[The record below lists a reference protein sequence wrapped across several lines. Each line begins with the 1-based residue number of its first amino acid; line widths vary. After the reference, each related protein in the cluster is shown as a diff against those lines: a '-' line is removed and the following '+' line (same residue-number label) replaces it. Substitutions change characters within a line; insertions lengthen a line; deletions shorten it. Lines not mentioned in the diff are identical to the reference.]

1 MANRSLLISI
11 LFFLGTF
18 CGFSQAIVTGIVS
31 DKITGESLIG
41 ANVLYQ
47 EGKGA
52 ATDINGYFEI
62 LIPKGTYSIEFSYV
76 GYKNLLKTIIVDQ
89 EKVELNVQLETTTL
103 TEVEVVADI
112 AIDRKTPVAFTNILP
127 KKLERELAS
136 QDIPML
142 LNSTP
147 GVFASKKF
155 TSKINR

>member
-1 MANRSLLISI
+1 MANRSLFSSI

-18 CGFSQAIVTGIVS
+18 CGFSQTIVS
-31 DKITGESLIG
+31 GSVYDKITGESLIG

-62 LIPKGTYSIEFSYV
+62 LIPEGTYSIEFSYV
-76 GYKNLLKTIIVDQ
+76 GYKNLLKTVVVNKDRI
-89 EKVELNVQLETTTL
+89 ELNVELETTTL

-127 KKLERELAS
+127 KKLE
-136 QDIPML
+136 
-142 LNSTP
+142 
-147 GVFASKKF
+147 
-155 TSKINR
+155 